1 MLVTI
6 EGNIGSG
13 KSTIINYLRNLKSDY
28 IVFVDEPVAE
38 WINIKHPESGK
49 NALEV
54 FYEDQKE
61 NSFWFQILAYIT
73 RLRNLLKTIE
83 EHPDKIIICERSI
96 YTDKYVFAKMLYES
110 SYLSEMEWK
119 TYSYWFDT
127 FKNKTELDLI
137 LYVNTEPD
145 ECYNRII
152 TRNRPEE
159 VNKISKDYLIMC
171 HNKHLQWFNDSE
183 NKTKIIHIN
192 GHKSVDDVMDFVKQ
206 ITNQLISEKLK

>member
-1 MLVTI
+1 
-6 EGNIGSG
+6 
-13 KSTIINYLRNLKSDY
+13 
-28 IVFVDEPVAE
+28 
-38 WINIKHPESGK
+38 
-49 NALEV
+49 
-54 FYEDQKE
+54 
-61 NSFWFQILAYIT
+61 
-73 RLRNLLKTIE
+73 
-83 EHPDKIIICERSI
+83 
-96 YTDKYVFAKMLYES
+96 MLYES

-152 TRNRPEE
+152 KRNRPEE
-159 VNKISKDYLIMC
+159 VNKISKEYLIMC

-206 ITNQLISEKLK
+206 ITEQLISEKQN